1 MRLRAFVTGMT
12 ATLAMGVVT
21 LDAPHLAEG
30 ALAWNV
36 LAEVAAVAE
45 NADAAWW
52 HAALA
57 VRPAG
62 DSVPTTD
69 DAPFGADGP
78 DVDDDGFG
86 AD

>member
-45 NADAAWW
+45 N
-52 HAALA
+52 
-57 VRPAG
+57 
-62 DSVPTTD
+62 
-69 DAPFGADGP
+69 
-78 DVDDDGFG
+78 
-86 AD
+86 